1 MPALAIFTTVRGFVL
16 RVGGVHY
23 KVSEREITPTKRN
36 ATCCTRRSICCPD
49 FFRFEY
55 MDVLQVPSIHGLSK
69 GLGEE
74 FKLVHVEQV
83 PSMRP
88 LTDRIFEYASAQ
100 ATVWRRD

>member
-1 MPALAIFTTVRGFVL
+1 
-16 RVGGVHY
+16 
-23 KVSEREITPTKRN
+23 
-36 ATCCTRRSICCPD
+36 
-49 FFRFEY
+49 

>member
-1 MPALAIFTTVRGFVL
+1 MICIFYRKFSEG
-16 RVGGVHY
+16 RCHY
-23 KVSEREITPTKRN
+23 S
-36 ATCCTRRSICCPD
+36 ARRSVCSLACN
-49 FFRFEY
+49 FGVF
-55 MDVLQVPSIHGLSK
+55 DVVQVPPVEGISN

-88 LTDRIFEYASAQ
+88 LSDRVFEYASAQ